1 MLIKITPFDTLFFRD
16 GKPFN
21 MGDETWTDGIFPPY
35 PSVFYGAL
43 RTLYFANHI
52 DEFKKVNTEED
63 PTKNLKIKNIF
74 YRIHGCNFYPIPLDL
89 VEIKSKKQTN
99 TPEKEYGKEYE
110 REYEVVNL
118 KISEQKIIS
127 SKDEKLNMLYYD
139 DEVMGLDDGVIS
151 KGDLHEY
158 LAGKLE
164 NATAEKISD
173 NIKKESKIS
182 IKKDRL
188 KGNSEDGKLYRLDL
202 LRLVDFDICVEF
214 EGIDIPDRGY
224 LKIGGENKAAYYMRI
239 DKYPGISSKLKDGK
253 FKLYIN
259 TPAIFKKGWLPE
271 WVNSSTYE
279 GNFKG
284 INLKLITA
292 AVGRYNLIGGFSM
305 KDKNGLPYPKPMRR
319 AVPAGSVYYFETDEK
334 DMDKIVNTFNGV
346 SISEF
351 DTSKEGFGICYV
363 GGWK

>member
-21 MGDETWTDGIFPPY
+21 MGDETWTNGIFPPY

-52 DEFKKVNTEED
+52 DEFKKVNIEED
-63 PTKNLKIKNIF
+63 PTKNLKIKNVF
-74 YRIHGCNFYPIPLDL
+74 YRIRDVNFYPIPLDL
-89 VEIKSKKQTN
+89 VEIKSKKN
-99 TPEKEYGKEYE
+99 VSKK
-110 REYEVVNL
+110 EYEVVNL
-118 KISEQKIIS
+118 KVSEQKIIS
-127 SKDEKLNMLYYD
+127 SKDKKLNMLYYD
-139 DEVMGLDDGVIS
+139 DEVVGLDGGLIS
-151 KGDLHEY
+151 WTQMDKY
-158 LAGKLE
+158 LGGNSKNITAKKL
-164 NATAEKISD
+164 SD

-202 LRLVDFDICVEF
+202 LRLIDFDICVEF

-224 LKIGGENKAAYYMRI
+224 LKIGGENKAAYYMKI
-239 DKYPGISSKLKDGK
+239 NKNQGISSKLKDGK

-271 WVNSSTYE
+271 WIDSNTYK

-292 AVGRYNLIGGFSM
+292 AVGKYNLIGGFSM
-305 KDKNGLPYPKPMRR
+305 KNKNGLPYPKPMRR

-363 GGWK
+363 GGWE